1 MTVRRNTLHLAMLLA
16 LASPVVAVAAS
27 PLVALDSKVFVERI
41 KPGTGRLLEPASTL
55 RRGDR
60 LVYVVE
66 WQRLGGKGAFT
77 VTNPLP
83 ASVYFQG
90 SAFGDEEVSVDGGR
104 NWGKLEALRK
114 GERIATPEDVT
125 HLRWRVP
132 ARLAAQG
139 SGRIT
144 YSAIVR

>member
-1 MTVRRNTLHLAMLLA
+1 VTIRRSILGLTYALA
-16 LASPVVAVAAS
+16 LASPIAVLAAS

-41 KPGTGRLLEPASTL
+41 KPGTGRLLEPARTL

-60 LVYVVE
+60 LVYVVK
-66 WQRLGGKGAFT
+66 WQRLGGDGGFT

-83 ASVYFQG
+83 ASVYYQG
-90 SAFGDEEVSVDGGR
+90 SAFGDEQVSIDGGR
-104 NWGKLEALRK
+104 NWGKLENLRK
-114 GERIATPEDVT
+114 GDRIATPEDVT

-132 ARLAAQG
+132 AMAAAKG
-139 SGRIT
+139 TGRIT